1 MSLENHESTLFYF
14 PLQPMGGG
22 AQHAV
27 SPVIGSND
35 ISLDFA
41 QNPGMG
47 LGFSQSSSAY
57 SSGPFQPLGGLWA
70 NDIDPNMAPFI
81 NENVVKSSPLSQASI
96 EPLQLQNTSPSVV
109 NRVDPSASPF
119 INDDV
124 VTSSPLSH
132 TSTEPPQL
140 QITSPRVVQGDNNIH
155 MEVNGKQVLFRTA
168 QKQWDL
174 ESILRAC
181 SQSQDQHRAFK
192 KKLSRLGRVT
202 REGHRKYIS
211 LRDGILLIRAV
222 GLETELADMIAML
235 PESVPPDEE
244 NFLLRYQRGPQKNH
258 LVYNNHEI
266 AYKPEAGL
274 IKATDL
280 VKIANVSRRTLFA
293 YFTRFPKMKKEVVK
307 GGAHSGSYILL
318 QDVPTLCRAFN
329 IDLEVYYRLREKFPS
344 SDRGPLTE
352 LNVNSGENLASNPE
366 VSMTGEPPPTNVS
379 STTNPSSLF
388 CEDYFGPDA
397 EFTFHGNENIKP
409 AGDSSSRV
417 ASRSDIPRNRISPA
431 DVNIVSQASHG
442 SGANHVSHASFGS
455 LAGYESSG
463 PQTSHSSHTS
473 SGSHEFPSSFYR
485 TRGSFVLD
493 LNLEDYTLSRYYDDF
508 TR

>member
-1 MSLENHESTLFYF
+1 
-14 PLQPMGGG
+14 MGVG
-22 AQHAV
+22 AQHSV
-27 SPVIGSND
+27 SPVIDSNGM
-35 ISLDFA
+35 SLDFA
-41 QNPGMG
+41 QNPEMG
-47 LGFSQSSSAY
+47 LDFSQSSSAY
-57 SSGPFQPLGGLWA
+57 SSGPFQPLGGIWA
-70 NDIDPNMAPFI
+70 NDIDPSMAPFI
-81 NENVVKSSPLSQASI
+81 NENVVDSSPLSQASI
-96 EPLQLQNTSPSVV
+96 EPLQLQNPSPSVV
-109 NRVDPSASPF
+109 NGIDPGASPF
-119 INDDV
+119 INDNV

-132 TSTEPPQL
+132 TSTEPSRL
-140 QITSPRVVQGDNNIH
+140 QNASPRVVRSDNNIH

-168 QKQWDL
+168 QRQWDM

-181 SQSQDQHRAFK
+181 NRSQDQHRAFK
-192 KKLSRLGRVT
+192 KKLSRLGRVA

-211 LRDGILLIRAV
+211 LRDGVLLIRAV

-329 IDLEVYYRLREKFPS
+329 IDLEVYHRLREKFPS
-344 SDRGPLTE
+344 SDRGPLAE
-352 LNVNSGENLASNPE
+352 LNVNSGENLASNTE
-366 VSMTGEPPPTNVS
+366 VSMTGEPPPTNGS
-379 STTNPSSLF
+379 GTTNPSSPF

-397 EFTFHGNENIKP
+397 EFTFHGDENARR

-417 ASRSDIPRNRISPA
+417 GSRSYIPRNRISPV
-431 DVNIVSQASHG
+431 DVNTVNQASHA
-442 SGANHVSHASFGS
+442 SNANYVSHHGFGS
-455 LAGYESSG
+455 LAGYESSD
-463 PQTSHSSHTS
+463 PQTGHSSHGS

-485 TRGSFVLD
+485 TRGSLVLD

>member
-1 MSLENHESTLFYF
+1 MNLDNHESTLSYF
-14 PLQPMGGG
+14 PLQSMGGG
-22 AQHAV
+22 AQLSV
-27 SPVIGSND
+27 SPVIDSND
-35 ISLDFA
+35 MSLDFA
-41 QNPGMG
+41 QNPEMG

-57 SSGPFQPLGGLWA
+57 STGPFQPLGGLWA
-70 NDIDPNMAPFI
+70 NNIDPNVAPFI
-81 NENVVKSSPLSQASI
+81 NENVVNSSPLSQASI
-96 EPLQLQNTSPSVV
+96 EPLQLQTASPSVV
-109 NRVDPSASPF
+109 SASPF
-119 INDDV
+119 ITDNV
-124 VTSSPLSH
+124 VASSPLSH

-140 QITSPRVVQGDNNIH
+140 QNSSPRVVQSENDLH

-168 QKQWDL
+168 QRQWDL

-181 SQSQDQHRAFK
+181 NRPQDQHRAFK
-192 KKLSRLGRVT
+192 KKLSRLGRLT

-211 LRDGILLIRAV
+211 LRDGVLLIRAV

-235 PESVPPDEE
+235 PESVPADEE

-258 LVYNNHEI
+258 LVYNGHEI
-266 AYKPEAGL
+266 AYRPEAGL

-318 QDVPTLCRAFN
+318 QDVPTLCRAFG
-329 IDLEVYYRLREKFPS
+329 IDLEVYHRLREKFPS
-344 SDRGPLTE
+344 PDRSPLTE
-352 LNVNSGENLASNPE
+352 LNVNNGENLANSAE
-366 VSMTGEPPPTNVS
+366 VSMTGEPPPTNGS
-379 STTNPSSLF
+379 ETTNPSSPF
-388 CEDYFGPDA
+388 CEDYFGPNA
-397 EFTFHGNENIKP
+397 EFTFHGDENARP

-417 ASRSDIPRNRISPA
+417 GTRSEIPRNGITPINTNT
-431 DVNIVSQASHG
+431 VGLASHG
-442 SGANHVSHASFGS
+442 SNVSHMSHASFGS
-455 LAGYESSG
+455 LAGYESSD
-463 PQTSHSSHTS
+463 PQTGHSSHTS

-485 TRGSFVLD
+485 TRGSLVLD